1 MDLKPF
7 KLDID
12 ELLHEFAETLPLTMV
27 SLCSHCMH
35 IPLDLFIWFS
45 LRLEASFEFWW
56 TSSFG
61 QQALYVLQI
70 TKVLG
75 DQEFTTADPA
85 IEEIIKPRCKHTIE
99 LSITKVGTLVWEVRV
114 VGWDVSYGAEFVPS
128 IVGGYTFIVQKAT
141 KIGPSDEQ
149 IISFSFKNGETG
161 KIVLTF
167 DNLTSK
173 KKKLIYT
180 SNTKT
185 SD

>member
-12 ELLHEFAETLPLTMV
+12 ELLHEFAEITVCTFHWV
-27 SLCSHCMH
+27 
-35 IPLDLFIWFS
+35 F
-45 LRLEASFEFWW
+45 
-56 TSSFG
+56 SSFRG
-61 QQALYVLQI
+61 VVRILALYVLQI